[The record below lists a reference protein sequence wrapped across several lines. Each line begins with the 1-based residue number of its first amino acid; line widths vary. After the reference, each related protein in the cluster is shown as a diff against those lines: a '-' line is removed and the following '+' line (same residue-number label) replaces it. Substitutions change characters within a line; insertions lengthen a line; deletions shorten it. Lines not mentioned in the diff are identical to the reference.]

1 MSHPVTDPTARVLF
15 MTSNGTGL
23 GHLTRTMAI
32 ARRLEPGIEPLF
44 LTLSAAA
51 PVVRRQG
58 FLVEYMGSYDTPG
71 AGSHLEWSRRLR
83 TRLEGILHDARPAV
97 VVFDGA
103 HPYPAA
109 LEAMGS
115 VPGLTKVWSRR
126 PLWRARRGR
135 PILALAA
142 AFDLVLEPGELAAE
156 DDAGLT
162 VGRRDE
168 AVRVAPIVLCDE
180 SELLAREQA
189 ERELALEP
197 GRLNVLVALGQGP
210 EVDGAVQ
217 RCLTRL
223 AAEPGVQVAALESSI
238 SSRLDVPD
246 TVRLLRDIYPVSR
259 YYRAFDFAVSAAG
272 YNAYHELIRFAIP
285 TLFVPMPR
293 ELDDQAARARYAE
306 RSGLA
311 LSSEGPATELIG
323 RRLERMLDTSLRARL
338 SARAR
343 ELGTANGAV
352 EAARLLS
359 GLASGAERPGRA
371 GVPRPRPGRAAMW
384 ATKSR
389 ARASALLRHPAE
401 RRRSPRPELVCVA
414 LGTSDG
420 ELRAGIGELLRDE
433 LDPARL
439 LVLTDSAAF
448 GLLREAGVT
457 FAYVPPR
464 DEVEAHL
471 PGVDYD
477 ELVRRRLGEALAG
490 GSPRRFEAIGASR
503 GDPARWL
510 PTPQDRD

>member
-1 MSHPVTDPTARVLF
+1 VSDPASARAARVLF

-23 GHLTRTMAI
+23 GHLTRSMAI
-32 ARRLEPGIEPLF
+32 ARRLDPGVEPLF

-83 TRLEGILHDARPAV
+83 TRLAGVLADARPAV
-97 VVFDGA
+97 IVFDGA

-109 LEAMGS
+109 VEAMGA

-142 AFDLVLEPGELAAE
+142 AFDVVLEPGELAAE

-162 VGRRDE
+162 VGRRGE
-168 AVRVAPIVLCDE
+168 AVRVDPIVLCDE
-180 SELLAREQA
+180 SELLAREEA
-189 ERELALEP
+189 ERALGLEP
-197 GRLNVLVALGQGP
+197 GRLNVLVALGQGAR
-210 EVDGAVQ
+210 VDAAVQ

-246 TVRLLRDIYPVSR
+246 TVTLLRDTYPVSR

-272 YNAYHELIRFAIP
+272 YNAYHELIRFAVP

-293 ELDDQAARARYAE
+293 ELDDQSVRARYAE
-306 RSGLA
+306 RTGLGLA
-311 LSSEGPATELIG
+311 CEGPASDAIE
-323 RRLERMLDTSLRARL
+323 RRLEQMLDTSLRARF
-338 SARAR
+338 SARAA
-343 ELGTANGAV
+343 ELGIANGAV

-359 GLASGAERPGRA
+359 GLAGGADGRA
-371 GVPRPRPGRAAMW
+371 ALPSPRAGRAAMW

-401 RRRSPRPELVCVA
+401 SRRSPRAELVCVA
-414 LGTSDG
+414 LGASED
-420 ELRAGIGELLRDE
+420 ELRGSLRELLADG

-439 LVLTDSAAF
+439 LVVTDSPAF
-448 GLLREAGVT
+448 GLLRAAGVVLE
-457 FAYVPPR
+457 YVPPR
-464 DEVEAHL
+464 GDVESRL
-471 PGVDYD
+471 PAVDYD
-477 ELVRRRLGEALAG
+477 ELVRRRLHEALAG
-490 GSPRRFEAIGASR
+490 ASPRRFEAVGQAR
-503 GDPARWL
+503 GDLARWL
-510 PTPQDRD
+510 PAPADRG